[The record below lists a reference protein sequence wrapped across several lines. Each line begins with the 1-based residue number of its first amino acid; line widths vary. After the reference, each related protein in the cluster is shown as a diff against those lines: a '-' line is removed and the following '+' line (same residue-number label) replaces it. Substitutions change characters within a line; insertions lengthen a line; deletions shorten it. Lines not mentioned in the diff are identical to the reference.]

1 MDAYDVVVVGGGP
14 PGVVVAGRAVRSG
27 LTAVVV
33 EAEAV
38 GGECSYRACVPSKA
52 LLRPGAARAEARSVE
67 GARQSGGGARV
78 ARRGGG
84 PPGPENRGR
93 GDHPPRDR

>member
-1 MDAYDVVVVGGGP
+1 MDTYGVIVVGGGP
-14 PGVVVAGRAVRSG
+14 AGEVVAERTVRSG

-52 LLRPGAARAEARSVE
+52 LLRPGAALAAARSVD
-67 GARQSGGGARV
+67 GARQAV
-78 ARRGGG
+78 TAVLD
-84 PPGPENRGR
+84 PGR
-93 GDHPPRDR
+93 GPG